1 MYNKRTQQKKITS
14 NQGKYA
20 LKCEV
25 KDKNEKTMSI
35 FSLQDPKSL
44 QLSREFVLELFGLQ
58 NEKEN
63 IVPLHSLSKRRT
75 YTCLPGETK
84 SFLPLNSKRSS

>member
-25 KDKNEKTMSI
+25 KDKNEKNNVHI
-35 FSLQDPKSL
+35 
-44 QLSREFVLELFGLQ
+44 
-58 NEKEN
+58 
-63 IVPLHSLSKRRT
+63 
-75 YTCLPGETK
+75 
-84 SFLPLNSKRSS
+84 